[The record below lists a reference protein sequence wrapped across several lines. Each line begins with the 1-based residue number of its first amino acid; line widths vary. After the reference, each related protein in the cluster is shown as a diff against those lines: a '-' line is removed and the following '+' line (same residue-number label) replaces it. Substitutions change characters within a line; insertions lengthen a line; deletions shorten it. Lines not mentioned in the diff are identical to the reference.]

1 MRQTRPQRRSLTT
14 AFGAVVD
21 WLIEPAEAPALDYAD
36 DSVPGRADHAPPT
49 APRLEVRP
57 VVAVVGLARRCGA
70 TSVARGL
77 GAALAARDPSGACAV
92 TAASGTGGIR
102 LGLPAAGRLA
112 RLLAPVGEVN
122 ACGRLCLVT
131 TDNPVQLCDAT
142 RYAAP
147 LVLDVGQGLE
157 TSAAA
162 ALADMVLIVCA
173 PSTEPA
179 LARVVAESLS
189 RVGPIPRVVVN
200 RSTGTR
206 PSEADAIHLPEART
220 AAHLAA
226 IGREARGEL
235 GRAIAELADLC
246 PRQVGRRSAVSE
258 R

>member
-173 PSTEPA
+173 PSDGARASPGGRGEPEPGGA
-179 LARVVAESLS
+179 DPEGR
-189 RVGPIPRVVVN
+189 GQPIN
-200 RSTGTR
+200 RHSPVR
-206 PSEADAIHLPEART
+206 
-220 AAHLAA
+220 
-226 IGREARGEL
+226 GRRHPPARGPH
-235 GRAIAELADLC
+235 GCAPGCDR
-246 PRQVGRRSAVSE
+246 P
-258 R
+258 